1 MRTTKNSKK
10 IASNYMNSSKL
21 EKIDNKKIFS
31 PGNIVI
37 TTLNN
42 NNIQIEQND
51 YSEEGLIKNLN
62 DNKKFN
68 EEEEYNIDMINQKY
82 INNNINEEDEES
94 SKEKKEEEY
103 NYNEENSD
111 NNNDKFNNNV
121 EYINNEY
128 INEIENNNE
137 NFDYKE
143 YVYENMENLEND
155 EYENNRNEEENNEKE
170 KDEEKEDVLNEKYNL
185 PLSLNYN
192 KKKIE
197 ENKNEKKKEDILEYK
212 KFENE
217 IKNDYNDE
225 IFSIEKNNNSEE
237 IHNDNEDKFENNKYE
252 NEVNN
257 NMKEN
262 EKDINYEDYILNT
275 LSKLKKNN
283 SSKLNKEKENDKLDK
298 KDLIQQYNFTEP
310 DSIIEQKK
318 KDELF
323 SVSQNINS
331 YKINKTFNE
340 DDFNIFKDNNSL
352 NLLPELNEF
361 NKEEEKIIPEG
372 IKFGIDETGNP
383 LNISAFFE
391 KENKGKKLIAYIVQ
405 KNNFFD
411 NYLVDTKG
419 NVIQKSEEG
428 DYLYKDD
435 DTYIVIKDFDVKH
448 PELRIFGHRSYM
460 FGKKDKELIIENKD
474 IIDKKN
480 KANKIFEDDSLNYI
494 NEKYNNNFYN
504 DDEIEK
510 RLFNNNINKYR
521 NIHSFTK
528 GNNNF
533 DELMSIWRERYG
545 QKNHR
550 DDNYKKIKFNNYSY
564 GNYVDKIIQR
574 TNSILK
580 MASEKLN
587 QYDSYILYN
596 NIENKV
602 NSEINYIKKYPR
614 LAISKKYNIP
624 IYDKKILNKNY
635 ENPLLKKIGN
645 SYSNKSS
652 NIMNNPLLKSKNIL
666 EKNDNDNFNKDIK
679 YNKIEI
685 NTKNILNKNNSYNY
699 KRNVQSKNN
708 LIKNK
713 VHNLE
718 RESKNI
724 LIYKRKDMK
733 KNNSIINNKIY
744 DNITKINEL
753 YKTKRNRRYSIL
765 SNEANEVIKDYN
777 INHKYILN
785 KKNIIK
791 NRTFNN
797 ENNINNFN
805 FVSIRNKN
813 SFSINLNNNNEK
825 NYYKIKNELNNKYN
839 FNNKIKSFSFSKLY
853 EGNNNKITVNKRK
866 MNNRDNNNN
875 FPKKKRYKI

>member
-1 MRTTKNSKK
+1 
-10 IASNYMNSSKL
+10 
-21 EKIDNKKIFS
+21 
-31 PGNIVI
+31 
-37 TTLNN
+37 
-42 NNIQIEQND
+42 
-51 YSEEGLIKNLN
+51 
-62 DNKKFN
+62 
-68 EEEEYNIDMINQKY
+68 
-82 INNNINEEDEES
+82 
-94 SKEKKEEEY
+94 
-103 NYNEENSD
+103 
-111 NNNDKFNNNV
+111 
-121 EYINNEY
+121 
-128 INEIENNNE
+128 
-137 NFDYKE
+137 
-143 YVYENMENLEND
+143 
-155 EYENNRNEEENNEKE
+155 
-170 KDEEKEDVLNEKYNL
+170 
-185 PLSLNYN
+185 
-192 KKKIE
+192 
-197 ENKNEKKKEDILEYK
+197 
-212 KFENE
+212 
-217 IKNDYNDE
+217 
-225 IFSIEKNNNSEE
+225 
-237 IHNDNEDKFENNKYE
+237 
-252 NEVNN
+252 
-257 NMKEN
+257 
-262 EKDINYEDYILNT
+262 
-275 LSKLKKNN
+275 
-283 SSKLNKEKENDKLDK
+283 
-298 KDLIQQYNFTEP
+298 
-310 DSIIEQKK
+310 
-318 KDELF
+318 
-323 SVSQNINS
+323 
-331 YKINKTFNE
+331 
-340 DDFNIFKDNNSL
+340 
-352 NLLPELNEF
+352 
-361 NKEEEKIIPEG
+361 
-372 IKFGIDETGNP
+372 
-383 LNISAFFE
+383 
-391 KENKGKKLIAYIVQ
+391 
-405 KNNFFD
+405 
-411 NYLVDTKG
+411 
-419 NVIQKSEEG
+419 
-428 DYLYKDD
+428 
-435 DTYIVIKDFDVKH
+435 
-448 PELRIFGHRSYM
+448 
-460 FGKKDKELIIENKD
+460 
-474 IIDKKN
+474 
-480 KANKIFEDDSLNYI
+480 
-494 NEKYNNNFYN
+494 
-504 DDEIEK
+504 
-510 RLFNNNINKYR
+510 
-521 NIHSFTK
+521 
-528 GNNNF
+528 
-533 DELMSIWRERYG
+533 
-545 QKNHR
+545 
-550 DDNYKKIKFNNYSY
+550 
-564 GNYVDKIIQR
+564 
-574 TNSILK
+574 

-624 IYDKKILNKNY
+624 VYDKKILNKNY